1 MKNFAKEF
9 PDFPFVQVPLAQ
21 IYIYNL
27 TPPYKM
33 ENTDELLSIS
43 EK

>member
-9 PDFPFVQVPLAQ
+9 LDFPFLQVSLAQ

-27 TPPYKM
+27 TQSYKVK
-33 ENTDELLSIS
+33 NI
-43 EK
+43 K